1 MTYKKTVL
9 FLFVILFSIR
19 VWARVDEAPAFD
31 ILDWAVEHVVLL
43 MGSAAIIGASLGLY
57 RSLESIWRIQKIADL
72 ESGGMPRE
80 KAIRQMSQQSFS
92 GYIYRELAG
101 GVPLDQEAD
110 ILLSHDYDGVRELD
124 NNLPPWW
131 VGMFYATILFAG
143 VYMVVYHVS
152 DIGMSNI
159 EAYEK
164 EVRDAEIAIAAY
176 NLKMAE
182 EKAKAEKSEVISAE
196 TIAVLT
202 DADQIAAGKET
213 FDTYCVACHGK
224 YGEGMEGLGQN
235 LTDEYWI
242 HGGGIKNIY
251 KTISDGVPGKTMV
264 AWKATLKPKEIQQVS
279 SYILTLQGTNPPNA
293 REAEGDLWDED
304 ERQPLGLNSSAKTE
318 QLKQ

>member
-9 FLFVILFSIR
+9 ILFAVMFSLRI
-19 VWARVDEAPAFD
+19 WAQVDDTTEIS
-31 ILDWAVEHVVLL
+31 ILDWAVENVVLL
-43 MGSAAIIGASLGLY
+43 MGGAVILGASIGLY
-57 RSLESIWRIQKIADL
+57 RSMQSIWMAQNISDL
-72 ESGGMPRE
+72 EATGMAHERAV
-80 KAIRQMSQQSFS
+80 KQAGYKSFV

-101 GVPLDQEAD
+101 GVPLEREAD
-110 ILLSHDYDGVRELD
+110 VMLNHDYDGIRELD

-131 VGMFYATILFAG
+131 VGMFYMTILFAG
-143 VYMVVYHVS
+143 VYMVVYHFS

-159 EAYEK
+159 EAYEQ

-176 NLKMAE
+176 NMKIAE

-202 DADQIAAGKET
+202 DADRIAAGKET
-213 FDTYCVACHGK
+213 YDTYCVACHGK

-251 KTISDGVPGKTMV
+251 QTISDGVPGKTMV
-264 AWKATLKPKEIQQVS
+264 AWKATLKPKEIQEVS

-293 REAEGDLWDED
+293 RGPEGELWKED
-304 ERQPLGLNSSAKTE
+304 KQLGLNE
-318 QLKQ
+318 